1 MGSYWQKGIEKINHN
16 RDNYVKDVKEID
28 EKIEKLLEGKENRKN
43 KVVVFHD
50 AFEYLADRLGIE
62 VLATIEVEGHTALSA
77 SEIAEI
83 IDLINDQNVTF
94 LFTELQFGNSITKRI
109 EEETQVKV
117 YVIDSAVT
125 GDGSMNSYIEAME
138 RNLNVL
144 KELMH

>member
-1 MGSYWQKGIEKINHN
+1 M
-16 RDNYVKDVKEID
+16 
-28 EKIEKLLEGKENRKN
+28 
-43 KVVVFHD
+43 
-50 AFEYLADRLGIE
+50 
-62 VLATIEVEGHTALSA
+62 EGHTALSA